1 MSKRSHKSA
10 SPPGVQLG
18 LIITPMLDMAFQI
31 LAFFIM
37 TYHPSALEAHIPG
50 NLTPPEDFA
59 KKNPKDTKPTDPLPD
74 PLPSL
79 EENELNPELDAAIT
93 IKIRAVV
100 AGRESGKRHPLGGPS
115 QIFLRSSLDTD
126 YQLIADEIIVLD
138 EKDHDPITPDVLVW
152 DFIPRSQA
160 GAVPPERQVQKVLE
174 RELKQMAGKAPKT
187 NIKLAPDGDLK
198 QEFVMK
204 IYDTCKQAGFTN
216 VHFVPPPVL
225 NTKIK

>member
-1 MSKRSHKSA
+1 
-10 SPPGVQLG
+10 VQLG
-18 LIITPMLDMAFQI
+18 LIITPFLDMAFQI

-59 KKNPKDTKPTDPLPD
+59 KKNPKDKKDPTQVD

-93 IKIRAVV
+93 VKIRSVIADR
-100 AGRESGKRHPLGGPS
+100 ASGKRQPEGGPA

-126 YQLIADEIIVLD
+126 FQLVADDIIILEDNDNSVIPN
-138 EKDHDPITPDVLVW
+138 EATIW
-152 DFIPRSQA
+152 DKIPKQHA
-160 GAVPPERQVQKVLE
+160 GVPPERQVQKILE
-174 RELKQMAGKAPKT
+174 RDLKQMAGKSSKT

-198 QEFVMK
+198 QEYVMK
-204 IYDTCKQAGFTN
+204 VFDTCKRAGFTN

-225 NTKIK
+225 NSKIKK